1 MEPYRPYVDL
11 IVLKIIDN
19 GENFLELGN
28 SIKAQLLAIATVDVQ
43 FEKGCSP
50 LMVGMQSTT
59 SSLAKCYELSIRKII
74 YPSIMHFDS
83 KRISK
88 YKTQA
93 DDHMG
98 KAAEDKAYYSET
110 ANEAE

>member
-1 MEPYRPYVDL
+1 
-11 IVLKIIDN
+11 
-19 GENFLELGN
+19 
-28 SIKAQLLAIATVDVQ
+28 
-43 FEKGCSP
+43 
-50 LMVGMQSTT
+50 
-59 SSLAKCYELSIRKII
+59 
-74 YPSIMHFDS
+74 MHFDS